1 MKIRFK
7 LIVSL
12 TMLIGVV
19 LCCSGSAFA
28 DVIYGDGTSSSN
40 AEFKGCDSAVRWQN
54 VQTCSSN
61 HGGASWHVFSTAK
74 KPIVDTNAPS
84 YADRPILT
92 ASLAGGWNEGAIS
105 ACDSGYYIAFV
116 YDGWYGAGANWGS
129 KTLFFYGPLAWKTY
143 QQTNDSGVAHTPI
156 YHKAGGYSA
165 AQITNAWIAGSLA
178 NGVRISGEY
187 PTDGYKSA
195 SNNTWQSTEAT
206 QLYRMYSGNAAA
218 EIPAGTGWFC
228 YTPPRVT
235 LTAYARALPQ
245 KSDGTY
251 DSMNSG
257 HAIDTQTV
265 YLGRTASVDSNRYA
279 PVGWTW
285 KKWGSQ
291 GKCANQGHKCNV
303 VMDDN
308 HNVYAY
314 YEKNEWQAQSVLS
327 GDASATAG
335 YSNATVSKTGF
346 INNCDPVSGCQV
358 TFNHKIKRV
367 KGSGTTAYTV
377 SRTSNL
383 TRSDDSAK
391 GVDANSNVASGYSN
405 DDGSEKN
412 VNTSTFTLY
421 PGMIVCERITYKSF
435 NVPGSQDVYSEVCA
449 SALGKAQPNDPPS
462 DTPEDP
468 NVPSGDSSFVN
479 IKVRN
484 DSITAY
490 KKYMRTVYA
499 KPTDKIKYRAVY
511 NPRLQYTYKLKTTVG
526 RMQMKIDGA
535 GSING
540 NGTALGTLFGAY
552 RSPGWNNDYA
562 IGSTFADSDRNLQHS
577 VNNNPGDI
585 AFKTEEIP
593 GTGGDY
599 YVVESSNVG
608 HSLDETIALN
618 NGIVQ
623 TRSGGSNDNKTT
635 PWQVE
640 FSKANGSDS
649 VSVANVKVASAPSRT
664 ASALVPYNYRNTAEI
679 TNKNKVVF
687 AGETLKVTH
696 NYIINPKTNTL
707 TSPSTPYITSIG
719 DPQWKIKLRVVGGD
733 SYWTSIHKPSNDD
746 YIVSDSEMYSKK
758 TVKNENTINIP
769 DVAAGTTICVS
780 SAVYPKDSYSDG
792 NIKKNAY
799 DVNNANSWSYSPE
812 VCFTVAKRPSLQVW
826 GGNIFSRG
834 KIATSNS
841 AKRNLLGYEINKY
854 QIESDNGIHVFGSF
868 GELGLIASG
877 EVTGLASGAS
887 TGYGNN
893 INGVL
898 MPNPFAVNN
907 ASNAPLPGGGSTNDI
922 NRLSQLTFANYPRRE
937 VVGRLGKTSTT
948 TNLEEDKNNIL
959 GKFIKE
965 LDSPNTDSHV
975 VLNDRNKA
983 QADGTYYYYSDNDL
997 EVGNNATEVSVA
1009 SSTIQMVHSDNTVY
1023 VRGNIVYGDTYKKY
1037 SELPKLVLYG
1047 KNVVIDCNVTRID
1060 ALIIAD
1066 EKVVTCNNYEGIN
1079 INNTEVNLKNN
1090 ISNHINDAANSQQ
1103 LKINGAVV
1111 AKTLIANRTYGAAT
1125 GANSIVPAEIINFD
1139 PTLYMWGGLGN
1150 EEGSDG
1156 DLKITML
1163 RELAPRK

>member
-1 MKIRFK
+1 MV
-7 LIVSL
+7 LV
-12 TMLIGVV
+12 GVII
-19 LCCSGSAFA
+19 CCSGSVFA

-54 VQTCSSN
+54 VQTCSNN
-61 HGGASWHVFSTAK
+61 HGGASWHVFSTSS

-105 ACDSGYYIAFV
+105 ACDSGYYVAFV

-165 AQITNAWIAGSLA
+165 AQITNAWVAGSLA

-195 SNNTWQSTEAT
+195 SNNTWQSSEAT

-235 LTAYARALPQ
+235 LTAYAKALPQ
-245 KSDGTY
+245 KADGTY

-257 HAIDTQTV
+257 HAIDAQTV
-265 YLGRTASVDSNRYA
+265 YLGRIASVDSNKYA
-279 PVGWTW
+279 PIGWTW

-303 VMDDN
+303 TMDN
-308 HNVYAY
+308 SYNVYAY

-346 INNCDPVSGCQV
+346 INSCDPVSGCQV

-412 VNTSTFTLY
+412 VSTNTFTLY

-468 NVPSGDSSFVN
+468 NLPSGDSSLIN

-484 DSITAY
+484 DSVTAY

-511 NPRLQYTYKLKTTVG
+511 NPRLQYTYRIKTTEN
-526 RMQMKIDGA
+526 RMKMRVDGGAIYNGNNTSLGALFNTKID
-535 GSING
+535 
-540 NGTALGTLFGAY
+540 
-552 RSPGWNNDYA
+552 PDWNNDYT
-562 IGSTFADSDRNLQHS
+562 IGSNFAGSDRNLQHS
-577 VNNNPGDI
+577 VNNTPGDI
-585 AFKTEEIP
+585 SFRTEEIP
-593 GTGGDY
+593 GIGNNY
-599 YVVESSNVG
+599 YTVKNYNVG
-608 HSLDETIALN
+608 HNLDEEITLN
-618 NGIVQ
+618 SGIVQ
-623 TRSGGSNDNKTT
+623 TRNGGSNDAKTT
-635 PWQVE
+635 PSQVE
-640 FSKANGSDS
+640 FTASGDT
-649 VSVANVKVASAPSRT
+649 VSVANVKTTPAPSKT
-664 ASALVPYNYRNTAEI
+664 AKAVVPYNYYNTAEI

-707 TSPSTPYITSIG
+707 TSPSRKYITSIG
-719 DPQWKIKLRVVGGD
+719 DPQWKIKLRVVGGN
-733 SYWTSIHKPSNDD
+733 SYWTSIHKPSDTGK
-746 YIVSDSEMYSKK
+746 YVVSDDEMYDVK
-758 TVKNENTINIP
+758 TVSNEDTINIP
-769 DVAAGTTICVS
+769 DVAAGTTVCVS
-780 SAVYPKDSYSDG
+780 SAVYPINSWEDYNIDANHYNINSSD
-792 NIKKNAY
+792 
-799 DVNNANSWSYSPE
+799 SWSYSPE
-812 VCFTVAKRPSLQVW
+812 VCFTIAKRPSLQVW
-826 GGNIFSRG
+826 GGNIYSRG

-841 AKRNLLGYEINKY
+841 VKRSLSGYDVYRY
-854 QIESDNGIHVFGSF
+854 QIENNNGLHVFGSF

-922 NRLSQLTFANYPRRE
+922 NKLSQLTFANYPRRD
-937 VVGRLGKTSTT
+937 VVGRLGKTATT

-965 LDSPNTDSHV
+965 LGDPNTESPV

-983 QADGTYYYYSDNDL
+983 QADGTYYYYNNADL
-997 EVGNNATEVSVA
+997 EVGNSATEVSVA

-1066 EKVVTCNNYEGIN
+1066 EKVVTCNNY
-1079 INNTEVNLKNN
+1079 NNVNLNGSVVSLKAA
-1090 ISNHINDAANSQQ
+1090 IEDRIDDRINSRQ

-1111 AKTLIANRTYGAAT
+1111 TKTLIANRTYGAAT

-1156 DLKITML
+1156 DLEVTMMK
-1163 RELAPRK
+1163 EMAPRK